1 MESTN
6 QMHCLEMRLKGQVQG
21 VGMRP
26 SLFRLADSLGLSGT
40 LSNSAQGTELKL
52 FGSREKLSQFTD
64 QYQDHIPT
72 SAKVEDSQYS
82 LSQTEQRERELRFQ
96 ECEIRE
102 ENINYSLPTDRGTC
116 PECWNDFFD
125 PSNRRYQYP
134 FITCCECG
142 PRWTLIKKLPF
153 ERNNTSM
160 IDFPLCQDCQSEYDT
175 PEDRRFFAQTIS
187 CSQCGPKTNLSF
199 DDVQKR
205 LSKGQVGL
213 VKGIGGFAIVGDAR
227 SEDVIRRI
235 RKIKQRPDRPL
246 AVMVKDQSAF
256 EKLNVKEMSYKKL
269 QTFECPIQV
278 CEIDQTELPLSL
290 IAPGLSSL
298 GVMAPTSPFHY
309 LLFGDLDYLI
319 FSSGN
324 LKGEPIEYDLNSVDP
339 ELLDLCDFFLDHNRE
354 IAQPV
359 DDSVVSVLGSLIR
372 VARGHAP
379 RTYSIENKKNISAMA
394 WGADMKSS
402 LALIHQNQIF
412 HTPYIGTLGSPRSVD
427 RLMETKRKME
437 DLFECQCQENVADL
451 HPSYLSTYVAEES
464 GEASKVQ
471 HHYAHAQASLFES
484 PFEKAICFVADGTG
498 HGLDGKIWGGEVFHL
513 SEESSQHVARFENY
527 GINPGEESFQ
537 TPEKIFNAFQEETSL
552 VKTNSIGRWFDLMA
566 WHCFPKELKS
576 LSYEAQAPIF
586 LENHVEEV
594 DFSWPT
600 FDFLEEQ
607 LLILP
612 LRELSDLIFKVELRP
627 EQKAWLVHD
636 GLAEIISQSLKQL
649 SHNDPVIFSGGVFHN
664 SILHQCLLRRLE
676 GVRETYFS
684 KDCGDHQIALGQ
696 ILARL
701 REDRNA

>member
-6 QMHCLEMRLKGQVQG
+6 QMHCLEVSLKGQVQG

-26 SLFRLADSLGLSGT
+26 SLYRFADSLGLSGT

-52 FGSREKLSQFTD
+52 FGTREKLSQFTD
-64 QYQDHIPT
+64 QYQDHIPA
-72 SAKVEDSQYS
+72 SANVEDSLFS
-82 LSQTEQRERELRFQ
+82 LSQTDQVECELRFQ
-96 ECEIRE
+96 ECEVRE

-125 PSNRRYQYP
+125 PSNRRFHYP

-142 PRWTLIKKLPF
+142 PRWTLMKKLPF
-153 ERNNTSM
+153 ERKNTSM
-160 IDFPLCQDCQSEYDT
+160 IDFPLCQDCQSEYDS

-187 CSQCGPKTNLSF
+187 CSECGPKTNLPF
-199 DDVQKR
+199 EEVQKR
-205 LSKGQVGL
+205 LSKGQVGF
-213 VKGIGGFAIVGDAR
+213 VKGLGGFAIVGDAS
-227 SEDVIRRI
+227 SEVVIQRI
-235 RKIKQRPDRPL
+235 RKIKQRIDRPL
-246 AVMVKDQSAF
+246 AVMVKDQNSF
-256 EKLNVKEMSYKKL
+256 EKLNVKKMSFKKL

-278 CEIDQTELPLSL
+278 CEVDHNELPLSL
-290 IAPGLSSL
+290 IAPGLSTI

-309 LLFGDLDYLI
+309 LLFGELDYLI
-319 FSSGN
+319 FTSGN
-324 LKGEPIEYDLNSVDP
+324 LKGEPIEYDLNSVDT
-339 ELLDLCDFFLDHNRE
+339 ELLDLCDFVLDHNRE

-359 DDSVVSVLGSLIR
+359 DDSVVSVQGSLLR

-379 RTYSIENKKNISAMA
+379 RTYSIENKKNMSAMA

-427 RLMETKRKME
+427 RLVETKRKME
-437 DLFECQCQENVADL
+437 DLFECQCEENLADL
-451 HPSYLSTYVAEES
+451 HPSYLSTYVAEEC

-471 HHYAHAQASLFES
+471 HHLAHALASLFES
-484 PFEKAICFVADGTG
+484 PFEKALCFVADGTG
-498 HGLDGKIWGGEVFHL
+498 YGPDGKVWGGEVFQI
-513 SEESSQHVARFENY
+513 SEESSQHIARFENFCISL
-527 GINPGEESFQ
+527 GDDSFQ
-537 TPEKIFNAFQEETSL
+537 TPEKLFNAFQKGTSL

-566 WHCFPKELKS
+566 WHCFPKELES

-586 LENHVEEV
+586 LENHVEKV
-594 DFSWPT
+594 DFTWPT
-600 FDFLEEQ
+600 FDFYKEP

-612 LRELSDLIFKVELRP
+612 LRKLSEVIFKAELRP

-636 GLAEIISQSLKQL
+636 GLAEVMWQSLKQF
-649 SHNDPVIFSGGVFHN
+649 SHNLPVIFSGGVFHN
-664 SILHQCLLRRLE
+664 SVLHQCLLKRLE

-696 ILARL
+696 MLARL
-701 REDRNA
+701 REDHHA